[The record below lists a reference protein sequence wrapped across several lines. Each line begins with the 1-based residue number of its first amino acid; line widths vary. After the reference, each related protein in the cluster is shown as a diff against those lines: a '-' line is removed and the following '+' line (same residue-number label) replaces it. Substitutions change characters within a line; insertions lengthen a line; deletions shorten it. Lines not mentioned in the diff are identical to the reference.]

1 MFHFYTGWPCNI
13 FITCFNN
20 IWHPSMKSLIS
31 FITLLAIKVFANIFY
46 RFKIQWPTNG
56 TIIWSDVRLLVFM
69 NHTSLFEII
78 FLGIAPVSFLRML
91 SRHMVAPGADKT
103 LNRPIVGRLFKMFSP
118 GMTSITRKRD
128 NTWDEFL
135 DSITEDS
142 ITVIAPEGR
151 MKRKNGLDL
160 DGKKMTVRPGV
171 IDILQ
176 NLNNG
181 QMLIIY
187 SGGLHHIQVP
197 GEGFPRLFK
206 TVKANSEVFEIPAYK
221 AGFAQPVG
229 SAAWKKLVLD
239 DLQYRLETKPPE

>member
-1 MFHFYTGWPCNI
+1 
-13 FITCFNN
+13 
-20 IWHPSMKSLIS
+20 MKSILS
-31 FITLLAIKVFANIFY
+31 FLTLLAIKVLSNIFY

-56 TIIWSDVRLLVFM
+56 TIVWGDVRLLVFL
-69 NHTSLFEII
+69 NHTSLFEVL

-91 SRHMVAPGADKT
+91 SKHMVAPGADKT
-103 LNRPIVGRLFKMFSP
+103 LQRPIVGRLFKLFSP

-128 NTWDEFL
+128 GSWNQFL
-135 DSITEDS
+135 DSIAEDS

-160 DGKKMTVRPGV
+160 EGKKMTVKPGV

-176 NLNNG
+176 HLNKG

-187 SGGLHHIQVP
+187 SGGLHHVQVP

-206 TVKANSEVFEIPAYK
+206 TIKANSEIFDIEAYK
-221 AGFAQPVG
+221 AGFTEPVG
-229 SAAWKKLVLD
+229 SASWKIQVLD
-239 DLQYRLETKPPE
+239 DLQHRLETKPPL